1 MTGRVVGRN
10 HYDDA
15 DLAHIRSLIQLE
27 AKPLNVSRI
36 ARALANEY
44 PKHTYWRSLS
54 FLQKNLRDRPDLFE
68 APPPDVLD
76 DSEEEELDEEA
87 LSAFDAQY
95 GAAPESTPSVPS
107 LRPEHVCMLV
117 DALVELLHSSH
128 FEASDDAVHALESS
142 DVPLSVWQELASK
155 VPTRPE
161 HMWQAYYER
170 FRGMLWER
178 ALEQYVPQAPAD
190 VTPSPS
196 PSSVHTPESTTHTP
210 QSVRVGQRSGHHD
223 AKVLA
228 RGGVHPE
235 EPSPTVERHP
245 ALPPSRAERHRARAL
260 YEARVWE
267 LCADYG
273 FASPRQ
279 LVPFML
285 RASGDVDAC
294 REYVR
299 QYIEGLSHKYT
310 LDVPTLIEMLETQR
324 GDAKLLT
331 RILDIQLRARRA
343 AAHE

>member
-44 PKHTYWRSLS
+44 PKHTYWSYLS

-128 FEASDDAVHALESS
+128 FEASDDAVHALS
-142 DVPLSVWQELASK
+142 
-155 VPTRPE
+155 
-161 HMWQAYYER
+161 
-170 FRGMLWER
+170 
-178 ALEQYVPQAPAD
+178 
-190 VTPSPS
+190 
-196 PSSVHTPESTTHTP
+196 
-210 QSVRVGQRSGHHD
+210 
-223 AKVLA
+223 
-228 RGGVHPE
+228 
-235 EPSPTVERHP
+235 
-245 ALPPSRAERHRARAL
+245 
-260 YEARVWE
+260 
-267 LCADYG
+267 
-273 FASPRQ
+273 
-279 LVPFML
+279 
-285 RASGDVDAC
+285 
-294 REYVR
+294 
-299 QYIEGLSHKYT
+299 
-310 LDVPTLIEMLETQR
+310 LIH
-324 GDAKLLT
+324 
-331 RILDIQLRARRA
+331 I
-343 AAHE
+343 

>member
-44 PKHTYWRSLS
+44 PKHTYWSYLS

-196 PSSVHTPESTTHTP
+196 PSSVHTPESTTH
-210 QSVRVGQRSGHHD
+210 G
-223 AKVLA
+223 A
-228 RGGVHPE
+228 
-235 EPSPTVERHP
+235 
-245 ALPPSRAERHRARAL
+245 
-260 YEARVWE
+260 
-267 LCADYG
+267 
-273 FASPRQ
+273 
-279 LVPFML
+279 
-285 RASGDVDAC
+285 
-294 REYVR
+294 
-299 QYIEGLSHKYT
+299 
-310 LDVPTLIEMLETQR
+310 
-324 GDAKLLT
+324 
-331 RILDIQLRARRA
+331 
-343 AAHE
+343 

>member
-15 DLAHIRSLIQLE
+15 DLAHIRSAIQFE
-27 AKPLNVSRI
+27 DRPLNVSRI

-44 PKHTYWRSLS
+44 PKHTYWSYLS
-54 FLQKNLRDRPDLFE
+54 FLQKNLRERPDLFE
-68 APPPDVLD
+68 APHADVLE
-76 DSEEEELDEEA
+76 DSEEEEMDEEA
-87 LSAFDAQY
+87 FSAFDAQY
-95 GAAPESTPSVPS
+95 GAAPEGTPSVPS

-128 FEASDDAVHALESS
+128 FEASDDAVRTLESS
-142 DVPLSVWQELASK
+142 DVPLSVWQGLTSK

-178 ALEQYVPQAPAD
+178 ALEQYVPQAPAEA
-190 VTPSPS
+190 TPSPS
-196 PSSVHTPESTTHTP
+196 PSSVHTPESATYTP

-235 EPSPTVERHP
+235 EPSPTTERHP
-245 ALPPSRAERHRARAL
+245 ASQPSRAEKHRARAL

-273 FASPRQ
+273 FSSPRQ

-299 QYIEGLSHKYT
+299 QYMESLSHKYT
-310 LDVPTLIEMLETQR
+310 LDVPTLIEMLEAQR

-343 AAHE
+343 ATNE

>member
-44 PKHTYWRSLS
+44 PKHTYWSYLS

-142 DVPLSVWQELASK
+142 DVPLSVWQELADK
-155 VPTRPE
+155 LQTRPE
-161 HMWQAYYER
+161 LLWRAQAAR
-170 FRGMLWER
+170 VRGMLWER

-267 LCADYG
+267 LCAAEG
-273 FASPRQ
+273 VASPRE
-279 LVPFML
+279 LVPL
-285 RASGDVDAC
+285 RRRAWGGGAAGRGD
-294 REYVR
+294 VR

-310 LDVPTLIEMLETQR
+310 LDVPTLIEMLEAQR